1 MFNAQQRT
9 VLEQQAV
16 KLFCQHV
23 ANPWHG
29 FVPPQ
34 RYGIIDGDSLQPPQ
48 FPAIKRNSLAIEAH
62 PADTHSF
69 FVVCQRRDNKDG
81 KWYRLQRLFN
91 YQILANL
98 ALS

>member
-9 VLEQQAV
+9 VLERQAV
-16 KLFCQHV
+16 RLFCQHV
-23 ANPWHG
+23 ENFWHD

-34 RYGIIDGDSLQPPQ
+34 GYGILDGDSLQPPQ
-48 FPAIKRNSLAIEAH
+48 FPAIRRNSMAIEAH
-62 PADTHSF
+62 PSDQQSF
-69 FVVCQRRDNKDG
+69 FVVCQRRDAING

-98 ALS
+98 AVS